1 MNTIEEKLNL
11 PKITNLTDEEWNIIY
26 QNIELRN
33 LFLQRV
39 KEGASIDFYN
49 MPEELIRLLLTP
61 EYFIYILNSLKKDE
75 PDEYLH
81 YFCEEFNDKTR
92 QAIETE
98 LGSGLYEF
106 LVDYYN
112 KNKQEILDLF
122 LERHEKLYEIANP
135 DMIQLVIKNNLIQ
148 CIHIIKVENPSK
160 ELEDFIIQNIE
171 EIEVQLKTYSKRIED
186 ACIAAGKPAI
196 LSSFYKKSERLEE
209 EILKALNDNKINCDQ
224 LDYNFIKEHKNHIA
238 IIKHTLSSGRYYDF
252 DPKLLKEYPELIG
265 IILELIKDK
274 KIDKYFLSNCTEY
287 PEIVSAIIEHLYS
300 GKDLIF
306 LLKYDWDKI
315 APSFDKHP
323 DIIISA
329 IEKAYQNDVSIAY
342 ELFSIILYQ
351 ENYKIFDSLLKRI
364 ISTFTFDEIIKIYNS
379 QYNETMK
386 DVLSEYEDYI
396 SFDIDSIPENFD
408 LTKPYNP
415 KILLKIIPK
424 LTFEQLDN
432 NKICEAYYATPEL
445 AEAIMIRLA
454 ELKSNKFNSCSYI
467 FTDKL
472 TPRMI
477 EIIMRDDNPLNLT
490 AAQKIRFL
498 PNEIGNIKLE
508 YLAQILKKHTH
519 LSLDDFNTIL
529 NILFSTTYDE
539 NTNTVSIIFD
549 DEKLKILSTMLNCD
563 IEIDNNVYKTIIEK
577 LKTLDSYPDIKD
589 EITNLF
595 KTFILKN
602 KEVPLD
608 LTIYFDEEVRTH
620 STYDLNTLST
630 KPEIYDIESSGY
642 YIKYPKDF
650 IQFALNAIQN
660 NQAIDLKILYQIA
673 NKTNNNELL
682 NYDNVT
688 YNHKKIFDTI
698 YSIIKEAPNDKNY
711 ENCIIK
717 WINKID
723 ISELVKNQ
731 QSRII
736 NEIFKNENIF
746 RAYIEKAN
754 NININYNGLLLNYL
768 FYNYSEEFKPIARQF
783 IIEQMKNR
791 KIYKSEITLSKQLL
805 ELNIPELDEYLINEH
820 FQNNTIF
827 NWLSDSTIY
836 QLVKNKPQY
845 YEAFINNIT
854 LNPQI
859 FNNYL
864 NVIHNYP
871 DLIKLYIDAL
881 LNEQISVSRFNI
893 CKLHF
898 NLDVMK
904 TVLKLNPS
912 FVKEYITRIVHDNNL
927 INYVTEETFNYMLRQ
942 ITIEYNIN
950 AESLLELKKLYGF
963 NTLGLLENENILN
976 LLRQDPETVKKFVEI
991 FKVRKLDRITIE
1003 AVNDSL
1009 QQNIYTI
1016 ENPEEI
1022 NIYTNLLERIQQ
1034 GITEEDINNFI
1045 NTVCKKDSNGNYIY
1059 MLETLETEDQELNE
1073 LYKTNKEEFI
1083 RILIKKIQINQ
1094 NIYAPI
1100 LNIITSNYL
1109 AERRN
1114 EVTRGEDIFIDTE
1127 VKFRYDERQLH
1138 DAYFKYLKDNEP
1150 YRILR
1155 ALRNGY
1161 GHGFDGDYELDKLT
1175 IMYLTKP
1182 DIEIDK
1188 EKLVQVKKNIK
1199 FIKERLKELLYPDMT
1214 PSDIDD
1220 SHLVNVKRIL
1230 EFDTRTP
1237 NINDVSKINFDIIL
1251 KLISDKEKYDC
1262 LIRLLDKY
1270 KILEWSNLFDTSINK
1285 LTLGE
1290 GTPELYNF
1298 INAFS
1303 TIYDNEIKILKRK
1316 RKELMDETIAKMKKN
1331 GSTQEEI
1338 DKYIQYKENEPIIV
1352 NINSFKIIK
1361 YSSIYSAIANGYKIV
1376 LGLEDYDLIKR
1387 NDEPNSAFRGT
1398 MMERLDYDAD
1408 LMIKMIQMDEV
1419 TIPSFVKK
1427 HKPEDKEK
1435 RPLRAI
1441 VGCKADSR
1449 NLTQGERTGACMRA
1463 YGHAHDLF
1471 TFTNTD
1477 SRGFHITFEDP
1488 TDGKYISRVSGFR
1501 NGNTVFLNQLRESK
1515 DFTRYSNED
1524 VVEACKDIARE
1535 LIERSKDSDMPI
1547 ENVVCSPCY
1556 ALSGYTTQTLSRFD
1570 IGDGV
1575 YTGYK
1580 DVNQNAVVLATT
1592 GENGMA
1598 VPLKLNSTS
1607 QPIYKTCRLP
1617 LKHFETPNIG
1627 NEVKILMQRI
1637 DVLRTSVETQDPE
1650 YYKSVDYDFE
1660 ILENEFVYA
1669 IIGQDFYVALDVNG
1683 NIRHNIAVKNE
1694 DAIKEYEEA
1703 LETVE
1708 QYKINRSG
1716 GLTNGKQL

>member
-11 PKITNLTDEEWNIIY
+11 PKITNITDEEWNIIY
-26 QNIELRN
+26 QNIELRT

-39 KEGASIDFYN
+39 KEGASLDFYN

-61 EYFIYILNSLKKDE
+61 EYFIYVLNSLKKDE
-75 PDEYLH
+75 PDDYLR
-81 YFCEEFNDKTR
+81 YFCGEFNDEAR
-92 QAIETE
+92 QTFEAE

-112 KNKQEILDLF
+112 KNKQEILNLF
-122 LERHEKLYEIANP
+122 LEHIEKVYEIANP
-135 DMIQLVIKNNLIQ
+135 DMIQIIIEKNLIQ
-148 CIHIIKVENPSK
+148 CIHIIKVENPST
-160 ELEDFIIQNIE
+160 ELEDFIIKNIE
-171 EIEVQLKTYSKRIED
+171 EIEVPLKTYSKRIED
-186 ACIAAGKPAI
+186 ACIAAGKPAL
-196 LSSFYKKSERLEE
+196 LSSFYKKSKRLEE
-209 EILKALNDNKINCDQ
+209 ELLKALNDNKINIDQ
-224 LDYNFIKEHKNHIA
+224 LDYTFREEHKNNIA
-238 IIKHTLSSGRYYDF
+238 IIKDTLSKGRYYDF

-265 IILELIKDK
+265 FIIELIKK
-274 KIDKYFLSNCTEY
+274 NKISQYILSDCTEY
-287 PEIVSAIIEHLYS
+287 PEIVSAVIEHLYS

-315 APSFDKHP
+315 APSFNKHP
-323 DIIISA
+323 DLIVSA
-329 IEKAYQNDVSIAY
+329 IEKAYEKDVSIAY
-342 ELFSIILYQ
+342 ELFSIISYQ
-351 ENYKIFDSLLKRI
+351 NDHKIFDSLIKRI

-386 DVLSEYEDYI
+386 DLLSEYEDYI
-396 SFDIDSIPENFD
+396 SFETDSIPEDFD
-408 LTKPYNP
+408 LSKTYSP

-424 LTFEQLDN
+424 LNFEQLDK
-432 NKICEAYYATPEL
+432 NKLSEAYYATPEL
-445 AEAIMIRLA
+445 AEAIIVRLA
-454 ELKSNKFNSCSYI
+454 ELKSNKFNSASYI
-467 FTDKL
+467 FSGKL

-477 EIIMRDDNPLNLT
+477 EIILRDDNPLNLT

-498 PNEIGNIKLE
+498 PNDIGTLKPE
-508 YLAQILKKHTH
+508 YLLQILKTHTH
-519 LSLDDFNTIL
+519 LSLDDFNTMM
-529 NILFSTTYDE
+529 NILFVTTYDE
-539 NTNTVSIIFD
+539 NSNTFIIDFNEEKIKILTTILNSD
-549 DEKLKILSTMLNCD
+549 IELDTRVYRTIKEKLKNMESFP
-563 IEIDNNVYKTIIEK
+563 EQKEK
-577 LKTLDSYPDIKD
+577 VQ
-589 EITNLF
+589 ELF
-595 KTFILKN
+595 RTFLLKN
-602 KEVPLD
+602 KEVPLE
-608 LTIYFDEEVRTH
+608 LTLYFDEEVRTH
-620 STYDLNTLST
+620 STYDSSTLST
-630 KPEIYDIESSGY
+630 NPELYDIESSEY
-642 YIKYPKDF
+642 YIKYPKDYIEF
-650 IQFALNAIQN
+650 VLNAIKDN
-660 NQAIDLKILYQIA
+660 KPIDLTILYKVV
-673 NKTNNNELL
+673 NETNNLELL
-682 NYDNVT
+682 NYENVT
-688 YNHKKIFDTI
+688 YNHKNTFDTV
-698 YSIIKEAPNDKNY
+698 YSIIRNTSNDKNY
-711 ENCIIK
+711 EKCIIR
-717 WINKID
+717 WINNTD
-723 ISELVKNQ
+723 ISELVKSQ

-746 RAYIEKAN
+746 KIYIEKAN
-754 NININYNGLLLNYL
+754 NINIDYNGLLLNYL

-783 IIEQMKNR
+783 IIKQMKNR

-820 FQNNTIF
+820 FQNNTTF
-827 NWLSDSTIY
+827 NWLSDPTLY
-836 QLVKNKPQY
+836 ELVKNKPQY
-845 YEAFINNIT
+845 YEAFIKNIT
-854 LNPQI
+854 INPQI

-881 LNEQISVSRFNI
+881 VSEQISVSRFNI
-893 CKLHF
+893 CRLHF

-912 FVKEYITRIVHDNNL
+912 FIKEYITRIIHDNNL
-927 INYVTEETFNYMLRQ
+927 VNYVTDETFNYMLKQ

-950 AESLLELKKLYGF
+950 AESLLELKKLYGC
-963 NTLGLLENENILN
+963 NTLCLLENENILN

-991 FKVRKLDRITIE
+991 FKVRELDRITLE

-1045 NTVCKKDSNGNYIY
+1045 NTVCKKDSNGKYIY

-1083 RILIKKIQINQ
+1083 RELIKKIQINQ

-1161 GHGFDGDYELDKLT
+1161 DHGFDGDYELDKLT
-1175 IMYLTKP
+1175 IMYLTNP
-1182 DIEIDK
+1182 QIEIDK
-1188 EKLVQVKKNIK
+1188 DKLIQVKKNIK
-1199 FIKERLKELLYPDMT
+1199 SIKERLKELLYPYMS

-1220 SHLVNVKRIL
+1220 SYLVNVKRIL

-1237 NINDVSKINFDIIL
+1237 NISDVSKVNFDIIL

-1270 KILEWSNLFDTSINK
+1270 KILEWSNLFDASINK

-1303 TIYDNEIKILKRK
+1303 TIYDNEVKILKRK

-1352 NINSFKIIK
+1352 NVNAFKILK

-1387 NDEPNSAFRGT
+1387 NDEPNSAYRGT

-1419 TIPSFVKK
+1419 TIPSFVKE

-1501 NGNTVFLNQLRESK
+1501 NGNTVFLNQLRDSK

-1556 ALSGYTTQTLSRFD
+1556 ALTGYTTQTLSRYD

-1637 DVLRTSVETQDPE
+1637 DVLRTSIETQDSE

-1694 DAIKEYEEA
+1694 DAIKEYEEV
-1703 LETVE
+1703 LETIE
-1708 QYKINRSG
+1708 QYKMNRSG
-1716 GLTNGKQL
+1716 GHTNGKQL